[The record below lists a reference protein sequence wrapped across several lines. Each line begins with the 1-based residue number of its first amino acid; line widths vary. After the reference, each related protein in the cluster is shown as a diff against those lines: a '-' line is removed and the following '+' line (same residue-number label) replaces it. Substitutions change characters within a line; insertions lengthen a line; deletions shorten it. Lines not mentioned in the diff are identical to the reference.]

1 MLRPFAVV
9 LLGLALALPML
20 SVAVEPPAILLAEV
34 YRDQVDVSRYLVSEK
49 LDGVRAIW
57 DGNTLRFRSGK
68 EINAPRWFVDGLPK
82 RPLDGELWIARGAFE
97 RLSGIVRKDV
107 PDDGEWRQVRYMI
120 FELPGAPGTFRERAE
135 VMRQIARDAKVPWL
149 REIEQF
155 PVVDRNS
162 LQKRFKEV
170 VKAGGEGLMLHRAD
184 ALYETGRSDTLLK
197 MKPWEDA
204 EAVVIGHVPGK
215 GKYAGMLGALR
226 LRAADGREFSVGTGF
241 TDAQRLDPPALGS
254 TVTYRYRD
262 LTNSGMPRFSSFL
275 RVRQEP

>member
-1 MLRPFAVV
+1 MSR
-9 LLGLALALPML
+9 LLGALLLGVALALP
-20 SVAVEPPAILLAEV
+20 VAGSAAEPPAILLAEV
-34 YRDQVDVSRYLVSEK
+34 YRDQVDVTHYLVSEK

-57 DGNTLRFRSGK
+57 DGSTLRFRSGK

-82 RPLDGELWIARGAFE
+82 RPLDGELWIARGKFE
-97 RLSGIVRKDV
+97 RLSGIVRKDF
-107 PDDGEWRQVRYMI
+107 PDDNEWRQVRYMI

-135 VMRQIARDAKVPWL
+135 AMRKIVRQTNIPWL

-155 PVVDRNS
+155 SVVDRNS
-162 LQKRFKEV
+162 LQKRMNEV

-204 EAVVIGHVPGK
+204 EAVVVGHVPGK
-215 GKYAGMLGALR
+215 GKNAGMLGALR
-226 LRAADGREFSVGTGF
+226 VRTADGREFSLGTGF
-241 TDAQRLDPPALGS
+241 TDKQRSNPPPIGT

-262 LTNSGMPRFSSFL
+262 LTNTGMPRFASFL
-275 RVRQEP
+275 RVRVE